1 MALSQPLTWLFPS
14 VPDSGGKASP
24 FLVVFLCGMC
34 NFTSA
39 SLGLQISSPSSNAAK
54 HSRRPYMSMHDVSAS
69 RLPPF
74 APNEFVCR
82 WLYHRKFSPPEDEC
96 HRGRYDLDTT
106 SLVRHEHLQG
116 YMLLIGSQLGVVL
129 IHCGSRNIAEKKN
142 IPHLPSKTF
151 MASIGTTQ
159 EPEADPCAF
168 SKLTGLTGRSGAQTT
183 TDTVTCPQM
192 KTQPHRWNAIT
203 TPTA

>member
-1 MALSQPLTWLFPS
+1 
-14 VPDSGGKASP
+14 
-24 FLVVFLCGMC
+24 
-34 NFTSA
+34 
-39 SLGLQISSPSSNAAK
+39 
-54 HSRRPYMSMHDVSAS
+54 MSMHDMSAS

-82 WLYHRKFSPPEDEC
+82 WLYHGKFSPPEDEC
-96 HRGRYDLDTT
+96 HRARYDLDTA

-116 YMLLIGSQLGVVL
+116 YMLLIGSQLEVVL

-192 KTQPHRWNAIT
+192 KTQPHRWNAVT
-203 TPTA
+203 TPTACRKRLRMWRMVMAERGSPPADAPQKPTQRDWNLSRVCRLLSGGRVLRLHLDFPA

>member
-1 MALSQPLTWLFPS
+1 MALSQALTWLFPS

-24 FLVVFLCGMC
+24 FLVVFRCGMC

-39 SLGLQISSPSSNAAK
+39 SLGLQISSPSLNALQ
-54 HSRRPYMSMHDVSAS
+54 HSRQPYMSMPDTSAS

-82 WLYHRKFSPPEDEC
+82 WLYHWKFSPPEDEC
-96 HRGRYDLDTT
+96 HRARYDLDTT
-106 SLVRHEHLQG
+106 SLVRREHLKR
-116 YMLLIGSQLGVVL
+116 YMLLIRSQLELVL
-129 IHCGSRNIAEKKN
+129 IHRGSRNITEEKN

-151 MASIGTTQ
+151 MASIDTTE

-168 SKLTGLTGRSGAQTT
+168 SKLTGLTERSGAQTT
-183 TDTVTCPQM
+183 TDTVTYPQM